1 LRLFEGLLLGLSSKL
16 GLDDIGDS
24 STVSARGEKVRRLR
38 WWCGSSDLLLL
49 VLSPLP
55 LFTEGS
61 RDKVTG
67 PLLGK
72 SARS

>member
-16 GLDDIGDS
+16 GLDDLGDS

-38 WWCGSSDLLLL
+38 WWCRSSDFLLL

-55 LFTEGS
+55 LFSDGS

-67 PLLGK
+67 PLLGE
-72 SARS
+72 SDRS

>member
-1 LRLFEGLLLGLSSKL
+1 MGFLEGLLLGISSDL
-16 GLDDIGDS
+16 GPDDLGES
-24 STVSARGEKVRRLR
+24 SNVSARGEKVRRLR
-38 WWCGSSDLLLL
+38 SRCRSNDLLLL

-61 RDKVTG
+61 RHKVTG

-72 SARS
+72 SVTS